1 MRGAGR
7 GVKIMREKTM
17 SRSVEEL
24 VYLEGDHVLKLI
36 EYGRAPRLPTLELR
50 NDSHIG
56 YISFSFRTC
65 KKKKQLN
72 TYIHMYSIST
82 TASFAATS
90 HTQSPTSINVLPNT
104 PNPAKTLSQS
114 HFVDSLV
121 SGLCG

>member
-1 MRGAGR
+1 MYMRGAGR

-17 SRSVEEL
+17 SRSVEGL

-65 KKKKQLN
+65 KKKKTVEHLH
-72 TYIHMYSIST
+72 TYVQYINNRLFRNDFSYTIAHFYKCSPQ
-82 TASFAATS
+82 
-90 HTQSPTSINVLPNT
+90 HT
-104 PNPAKTLSQS
+104 
-114 HFVDSLV
+114 
-121 SGLCG
+121 